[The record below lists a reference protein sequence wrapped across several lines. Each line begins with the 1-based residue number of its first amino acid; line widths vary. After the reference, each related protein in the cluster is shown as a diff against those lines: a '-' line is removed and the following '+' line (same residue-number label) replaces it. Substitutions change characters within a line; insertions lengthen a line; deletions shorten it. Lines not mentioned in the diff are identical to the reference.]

1 MKFMNNN
8 YIILTLL
15 LITCLVLIVPVS
27 ATITVN
33 ASDVG
38 LTYIQWTWDPG
49 LNLSDM
55 FIDGNVMCGYE
66 TTSNTFTITG
76 LDPCELHTIVVL
88 TDIDTGS
95 NSTYTLCNSIC
106 PNTTPTP
113 TPTVTPTPGPTP
125 NIPPLNFSTTNIVSG
140 NSYVSMKMYYTII
153 GLFSAFIIASL
164 FLDGR
169 KRPFE
174 KLFAA
179 IMAFL
184 FAISNALASFSL
196 AIITVGDAGFVQQEI
211 NSITVQQQS
220 IIPTIIMQNA
230 ITWQVISWIL
240 VILCFINIINCI
252 LVLID
257 YSRLSKVKKVTI

>member
-1 MKFMNNN
+1 MT
-8 YIILTLL
+8 IL
-15 LITCLVLIVPVS
+15 
-27 ATITVN
+27 AN
-33 ASDVG
+33 
-38 LTYIQWTWDPG
+38 
-49 LNLSDM
+49 
-55 FIDGNVMCGYE
+55 
-66 TTSNTFTITG
+66 TS
-76 LDPCELHTIVVL
+76 LYM
-88 TDIDTGS
+88 S
-95 NSTYTLCNSIC
+95 NSSFVFSQQNAYT
-106 PNTTPTP
+106 
-113 TPTVTPTPGPTP
+113 
-125 NIPPLNFSTTNIVSG
+125 
-140 NSYVSMKMYYTII
+140 SMDLYYALIA
-153 GLFSAFIIASL
+153 LLSVFILASL
-164 FLDGR
+164 FLDGAT
-169 KRPFE
+169 RPFE